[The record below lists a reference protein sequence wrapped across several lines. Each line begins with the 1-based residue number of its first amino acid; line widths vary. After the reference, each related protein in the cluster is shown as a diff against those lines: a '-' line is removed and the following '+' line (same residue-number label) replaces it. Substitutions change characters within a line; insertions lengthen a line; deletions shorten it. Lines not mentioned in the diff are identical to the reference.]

1 MVGKL
6 VEELETAKKDLAE
19 IRAKAGL
26 PEDDAKPDFERLM
39 EAEKVKLG
47 TSMRRAERLLEK
59 ARKDG
64 SDGQYDL
71 ALDQLD
77 EALGI
82 LPSNVSTIA
91 LVSDIYKT
99 KQQITWYRM
108 GEAMLKGKVGEVQD
122 LVVQYQEVEES
133 EEKQRPSPLVLRNK
147 LISKQKCKRQK
158 KKWMN
163 RPFSLKKC

>member
-1 MVGKL
+1 
-6 VEELETAKKDLAE
+6 
-19 IRAKAGL
+19 
-26 PEDDAKPDFERLM
+26 
-39 EAEKVKLG
+39 
-47 TSMRRAERLLEK
+47 MRRAERLLEK

-64 SDGQYDL
+64 ADGQYDL

-133 EEKQRPSPLVLRNK
+133 RRKAETESLGIEEQVDFEAEMQKAKEKVDEQAVLAEEMLAKAKGLIEKKNMKKQMIHFTRSKLFLSPT
-147 LISKQKCKRQK
+147 QKHGQLFL
-158 KKWMN
+158 MQH
-163 RPFSLKKC
+163 F